1 MADRQTLFDAVE
13 RLRAQREKR
22 SQEMAN
28 FMQGLSGSGQIGFGI
43 GRGLQRLFSDG
54 QDPEMLQAQREEAY
68 AKQVLMEQDPVKQA
82 EMLQGAYALRAGL
95 GEDLSSNIAAT
106 RAAMAEAT
114 LKRQEA
120 AMARARFENE
130 MIENAQKR
138 LNPFEMP
145 SEDDIAAATSMVGNI
160 DWEAMN
166 YGQPPNQMQILQMAG
181 AMKAGQDPSMAILR
195 AMGQPV
201 SDRPMQDKYQD
212 VRAKTDKQMQ
222 TTDVANPKSLSD
234 PTEY

>member
-13 RLRAQREKR
+13 RLRAQREQR

-54 QDPEMLQAQREEAY
+54 TDSEMLQAQREDAY

-106 RAAMAEAT
+106 RAAIADAAM
-114 LKRQEA
+114 KRQEA
-120 AMARARFENE
+120 AMKRIKFEQEQVDRAR
-130 MIENAQKR
+130 QQ

-145 SEDDIAAATSMVGNI
+145 DANDIAAAQSMVDNI

-166 YGQPPNQMQILQMAG
+166 YPQAPNQMQILQIAG
-181 AMKAGQDPSMAILR
+181 AMKAKQAPAQAILR

-201 SDRPMQDKYQD
+201 ADAPIQDKYQN
-212 VRAKTDKQMQ
+212 VRAKTDKQMP